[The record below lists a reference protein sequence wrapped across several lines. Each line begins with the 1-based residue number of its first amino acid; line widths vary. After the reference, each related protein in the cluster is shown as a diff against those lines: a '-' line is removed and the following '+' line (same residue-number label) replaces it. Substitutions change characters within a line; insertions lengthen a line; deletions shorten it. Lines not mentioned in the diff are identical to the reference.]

1 MLDVEVLFKDPWLCL
16 EIRRCSPIFI
26 SLAFAVSEVTMAA
39 RTWNA
44 GRFDTNASHGTFD
57 VEQRLLKMR
66 RLSSISRLMDTAVGI
81 PGTRIRF
88 GADSV
93 LGLVPILGDGA
104 GALVGLYIVNEARRL
119 GLPPEKLAKMVGNV
133 AMDSIVGSVPL
144 FGDLF
149 DVYFKSHRR
158 NVQIIL
164 DHFGVQP
171 EELRRKQ

>member
-1 MLDVEVLFKDPWLCL
+1 
-16 EIRRCSPIFI
+16 
-26 SLAFAVSEVTMAA
+26 MAT

-44 GRFDTNASHGTFD
+44 RGFGANASSGASD
-57 VEQRLLKMR
+57 VEQRLQKMR

-81 PGTRIRF
+81 PGTRLRF

-119 GLPPEKLAKMVGNV
+119 GLPREKIAKMIGNV
-133 AMDSIVGSVPL
+133 AMDSVVGSVPL

-171 EELRRKQ
+171 EDLRRKR

>member
-1 MLDVEVLFKDPWLCL
+1 
-16 EIRRCSPIFI
+16 
-26 SLAFAVSEVTMAA
+26 MAE
-39 RTWNA
+39 RTWTAGGFDRNA
-44 GRFDTNASHGTFD
+44 ASDTLG
-57 VEQRLLKMR
+57 VEQRLLKIR
-66 RLSSISRLMDTAVGI
+66 RLSSIARLMDTAVGI
-81 PGTRIRF
+81 PGTRVRF

-119 GLPPEKLAKMVGNV
+119 GLPSEKLARMMGNL
-133 AMDSIVGSVPL
+133 AMDSVVGSVPL
-144 FGDLF
+144 LGDLF

-171 EELRRKQ
+171 EELRRKR

>member
-1 MLDVEVLFKDPWLCL
+1 
-16 EIRRCSPIFI
+16 
-26 SLAFAVSEVTMAA
+26 MAA

-44 GRFDTNASHGTFD
+44 GGVGANASRDAFD
-57 VEQRLLKMR
+57 VEQRLLKLR
-66 RLSSISRLMDTAVGI
+66 RLSGISRLMDTAVGI

-93 LGLVPILGDGA
+93 LGLVPVLGDGA

-119 GLPPEKLAKMVGNV
+119 GVPPEKLAEMIGNV

-171 EELRRKQ
+171 EELRRKR

>member
-1 MLDVEVLFKDPWLCL
+1 
-16 EIRRCSPIFI
+16 
-26 SLAFAVSEVTMAA
+26 MAA
-39 RTWNA
+39 KAWNA
-44 GRFDTNASHGTFD
+44 GEFGANALSDAFNL
-57 VEQRLLKMR
+57 EQRLQKMR

-81 PGTRIRF
+81 PGTRLRF

-93 LGLVPILGDGA
+93 LGLVPIIGDGA

-119 GLPPEKLAKMVGNV
+119 GLPREKIAKMIGNV
-133 AMDSIVGSVPL
+133 AMDSVVGSVPL

-164 DHFGVQP
+164 DHFGVGP
-171 EELRRKQ
+171 EEFRRKW

>member
-1 MLDVEVLFKDPWLCL
+1 
-16 EIRRCSPIFI
+16 
-26 SLAFAVSEVTMAA
+26 MAT

-44 GRFDTNASHGTFD
+44 GGFGTKASSEASD
-57 VEQRLLKMR
+57 LEQRLQKMR

-81 PGTRIRF
+81 PGTRLRF

-119 GLPPEKLAKMVGNV
+119 GLPREKIAKMIGNV
-133 AMDSIVGSVPL
+133 AMDSVVGSVPL

-164 DHFGVQP
+164 DHFGVGP
-171 EELRRKQ
+171 EELRRKR

>member
-1 MLDVEVLFKDPWLCL
+1 
-16 EIRRCSPIFI
+16 
-26 SLAFAVSEVTMAA
+26 MAA

-44 GRFDTNASHGTFD
+44 GGFGSNASSDTFG
-57 VEQRLLKMR
+57 VEQRLLKLR
-66 RLSSISRLMDTAVGI
+66 RLSGLSRLMDTAVGI

-93 LGLVPILGDGA
+93 LGLVPLLGDGA

-119 GLPPEKLAKMVGNV
+119 GVPPEKLARMIGNV
-133 AMDSIVGSVPL
+133 AMDSFIGGVPL
-144 FGDLF
+144 LGDLF

-171 EELRRKQ
+171 EELRRKR

>member
-1 MLDVEVLFKDPWLCL
+1 
-16 EIRRCSPIFI
+16 
-26 SLAFAVSEVTMAA
+26 MAA

-44 GRFDTNASHGTFD
+44 GGFGADASND
-57 VEQRLLKMR
+57 ASDLERRLQKMR
-66 RLSSISRLMDTAVGI
+66 SLSSISRLMDTAIGI
-81 PGTRIRF
+81 PGTRLRF

-119 GLPPEKLAKMVGNV
+119 GLPREKIAKMIGNV
-133 AMDSIVGSVPL
+133 AMDSVVGSVPL

-171 EELRRKQ
+171 EDLRRKR

>member
-1 MLDVEVLFKDPWLCL
+1 
-16 EIRRCSPIFI
+16 
-26 SLAFAVSEVTMAA
+26 MAA

-44 GRFDTNASHGTFD
+44 GGFGTNTSGSTFD

-66 RLSSISRLMDTAVGI
+66 RLSRISRLMDTAVGI
-81 PGTRIRF
+81 PGTRLRF

-93 LGLVPILGDGA
+93 LGLVPVVGDGA

-119 GLPPEKLAKMVGNV
+119 GLPQDKLAKMIGNV

-144 FGDLF
+144 LGDLF

-164 DHFGVQP
+164 DHFGVRP
-171 EELRRKQ
+171 EELRPMR

>member
-1 MLDVEVLFKDPWLCL
+1 
-16 EIRRCSPIFI
+16 
-26 SLAFAVSEVTMAA
+26 MAA

-44 GRFDTNASHGTFD
+44 GGFGASASRDAFD
-57 VEQRLLKMR
+57 VEQRLLKLR
-66 RLSSISRLMDTAVGI
+66 RLSGISRLMDTAVGI

-93 LGLVPILGDGA
+93 LGLVPVLGDGA

-119 GLPPEKLAKMVGNV
+119 GVPPEKLAKMIGNV

-171 EELRRKQ
+171 EELRRKR

>member
-1 MLDVEVLFKDPWLCL
+1 
-16 EIRRCSPIFI
+16 
-26 SLAFAVSEVTMAA
+26 MAA

-44 GRFDTNASHGTFD
+44 GGFGADASKD
-57 VEQRLLKMR
+57 ASDLERCLQKMR
-66 RLSSISRLMDTAVGI
+66 RLSSISRLMDTAIGI
-81 PGTRIRF
+81 PGTRLRF

-119 GLPPEKLAKMVGNV
+119 GLPREKIAKMIGNV
-133 AMDSIVGSVPL
+133 AMDSVVGSVPL

-171 EELRRKQ
+171 EELWRKR

>member
-1 MLDVEVLFKDPWLCL
+1 
-16 EIRRCSPIFI
+16 
-26 SLAFAVSEVTMAA
+26 MAA
-39 RTWNA
+39 RAWNA
-44 GRFDTNASHGTFD
+44 GGFDANAARDTHNL
-57 VEQRLLKMR
+57 EQRLQKMR
-66 RLSSISRLMDTAVGI
+66 RLSGMSRLMDTAVGI
-81 PGTRIRF
+81 PGTRFRF

-119 GLPPEKLAKMVGNV
+119 GLPREKIAKMIGNV
-133 AMDSIVGSVPL
+133 AMDTVVGSVPL

-171 EELRRKQ
+171 EELQRKR

>member
-1 MLDVEVLFKDPWLCL
+1 
-16 EIRRCSPIFI
+16 
-26 SLAFAVSEVTMAA
+26 MAA

-44 GRFDTNASHGTFD
+44 GGFGANAGSDTSGL
-57 VEQRLLKMR
+57 EQRLQKMR
-66 RLSSISRLMDTAVGI
+66 RLSSISRLMDTAVAV
-81 PGTRIRF
+81 PGTRFRF

-119 GLPPEKLAKMVGNV
+119 GLPKEKLAKMIGNV
-133 AMDSIVGSVPL
+133 AVDSVVGSVPL
-144 FGDLF
+144 LGDLF

-164 DHFGVQP
+164 DHFRVTP
-171 EELRRKQ
+171 EELRRKR

>member
-1 MLDVEVLFKDPWLCL
+1 MKL
-16 EIRRCSPIFI
+16 
-26 SLAFAVSEVTMAA
+26 
-39 RTWNA
+39 
-44 GRFDTNASHGTFD
+44 
-57 VEQRLLKMR
+57 R
-66 RLSSISRLMDTAVGI
+66 RLSGLSRLMDTAVGI

-93 LGLVPILGDGA
+93 LGLVPLLGDGA

-119 GLPPEKLAKMVGNV
+119 GVPPEKLARMIGNV
-133 AMDSIVGSVPL
+133 AMDSFIGGVPL
-144 FGDLF
+144 LGDLF

-171 EELRRKQ
+171 EELRRKR

>member
-1 MLDVEVLFKDPWLCL
+1 
-16 EIRRCSPIFI
+16 
-26 SLAFAVSEVTMAA
+26 MAA
-39 RTWNA
+39 RAWNA
-44 GRFDTNASHGTFD
+44 NGFGANASRD
-57 VEQRLLKMR
+57 ADALELRLQKMR
-66 RLSSISRLMDTAVGI
+66 RLSRISRLMDTAVGI
-81 PGTRIRF
+81 PGTRLRF

-119 GLPPEKLAKMVGNV
+119 GLPREKIAKMIGNV
-133 AMDSIVGSVPL
+133 AMDSVVGSVPL

-171 EELRRKQ
+171 EELQRKR

>member
-1 MLDVEVLFKDPWLCL
+1 
-16 EIRRCSPIFI
+16 
-26 SLAFAVSEVTMAA
+26 MAA

-44 GRFDTNASHGTFD
+44 GGFGANASRDAFD
-57 VEQRLLKMR
+57 VEQRLLKLR
-66 RLSSISRLMDTAVGI
+66 RLSSISRLMDTAVAI

-93 LGLVPILGDGA
+93 LGLVPVLGDGA

-119 GLPPEKLAKMVGNV
+119 GVPPEKLAKMIGNV

-171 EELRRKQ
+171 EDLRRKR

>member
-1 MLDVEVLFKDPWLCL
+1 
-16 EIRRCSPIFI
+16 
-26 SLAFAVSEVTMAA
+26 MAA

-44 GRFDTNASHGTFD
+44 GGFGTHTSGSTFD

-66 RLSSISRLMDTAVGI
+66 RLSRISRLMDTAVGI
-81 PGTRIRF
+81 PGTRLRF

-93 LGLVPILGDGA
+93 LGLVPVIGDGA

-119 GLPPEKLAKMVGNV
+119 GVPQDILAKMIGNV
-133 AMDSIVGSVPL
+133 AMDSVVGSVPL
-144 FGDLF
+144 LGDLF

-164 DHFGVQP
+164 DHFGVRP
-171 EELRRKQ
+171 EELRPKR